1 MKADL
6 EGDFWKD
13 IFVHM
18 QHKNMMRSNV
28 ERMTVENAE
37 SSFLAFQKEFPEVKT
52 EITNTSSSITWEAFV
67 TPTVKLRLFIQ
78 HQIKGSLLK
87 VEKGD
92 LVKIA
97 DAKFPYNPFPE
108 VCEMM
113 KNRGNYENALEGL
126 KQEQLYNNRQLK
138 IAKEFACAL
147 VEKKLSTRKDGDKTI
162 WSVDITED
170 GLLLK
175 IKTGSEEKEYP
186 LTAASLLDELKAI

>member
-1 MKADL
+1 MKTDL

-37 SSFLAFQKEFPEVKT
+37 SSFIEFQKEFPEVKT

-67 TPTVKLRLFIQ
+67 TSTVKLRLFIQ

-108 VCEMM
+108 VYEMM

-175 IKTGSEEKEYP
+175 IKTGSEEKEYT

>member
-37 SSFLAFQKEFPEVKT
+37 SSFVAFQKEFPEVKT

-108 VCEMM
+108 VYEMM

-170 GLLLK
+170 VLLLK
-175 IKTGSEEKEYP
+175 IKTGSEEKEYT
-186 LTAASLLDELKAI
+186 LTATSLLDELKAI